1 MSLTVTDPCHSL
13 RSRKI
18 GAYMKA
24 RVDRHARSPFRIILA
39 ASLLALPACSFAQG
53 PDASMGARLGQ
64 GTFVSP
70 NFVLNLDVQVKGAD
84 GAPLKSM
91 AVVTLYSAAGLPIST
106 ATTRG
111 TRALF
116 TQLAP
121 GDYYVEVEASGY
133 WKSREDTTVQPT
145 LSDNI
150 VTVSLTPAV
159 AGSAPPVYSHTPLLK
174 PEVQKDLNKAV
185 AAMRANDLDSAQ
197 KQMKPILRVA
207 RNHPDVLYTMG
218 LLAEKKGNTTE
229 AQSSWNKAI
238 SFDPNHWLSV
248 YALGQSYFHE
258 GNYQKA
264 GELGQK
270 ALDLQPN
277 SWKAHSLLASVAF
290 RQDHYGEAVS
300 HGERALELGKE
311 QAAGISIVLAQA
323 LAVQGRKE
331 EAIQVL
337 NQFLATKPES
347 TNEEKARRLLTSVQS
362 KADQFVISG
371 SEAAKAA
378 ADAPKPEI
386 TPLVER
392 WVPPNVDDVQPP
404 VEPGAACDL
413 SDVLAHAGTQ
423 LQRLPDTLERFS
435 ATERL
440 EHQDVSETGIAS
452 KGETVSYAY
461 VVSIHETRR
470 GSLNVEEY
478 RNGTD
483 DAAVFPEHFATRGL
497 PSQVFVFHPYYQGEF
512 AMKCE
517 GLARQGAGFAWQVH
531 FEQKANVPSRIQVH
545 YLNGRRYPVPLKGR
559 AWIDSTSYQIVRLQT
574 DLREP
579 VKLAGLYA
587 QHTDIEYGPVRF
599 RKDNLDLWLPIR
611 AEFFV
616 QTKGHR
622 VHRRHD
628 FSDYVLFA
636 VEDKQTIGKPKG
648 AQEQQ

>member
-1 MSLTVTDPCHSL
+1 
-13 RSRKI
+13 
-18 GAYMKA
+18 
-24 RVDRHARSPFRIILA
+24 
-39 ASLLALPACSFAQG
+39 
-53 PDASMGARLGQ
+53 
-64 GTFVSP
+64 
-70 NFVLNLDVQVKGAD
+70 
-84 GAPLKSM
+84 
-91 AVVTLYSAAGLPIST
+91 
-106 ATTRG
+106 
-111 TRALF
+111 
-116 TQLAP
+116 
-121 GDYYVEVEASGY
+121 
-133 WKSREDTTVQPT
+133 
-145 LSDNI
+145 
-150 VTVSLTPAV
+150 
-159 AGSAPPVYSHTPLLK
+159 
-174 PEVQKDLNKAV
+174 
-185 AAMRANDLDSAQ
+185 
-197 KQMKPILRVA
+197 
-207 RNHPDVLYTMG
+207 
-218 LLAEKKGNTTE
+218 
-229 AQSSWNKAI
+229 
-238 SFDPNHWLSV
+238 
-248 YALGQSYFHE
+248 
-258 GNYQKA
+258 
-264 GELGQK
+264 
-270 ALDLQPN
+270 
-277 SWKAHSLLASVAF
+277 
-290 RQDHYGEAVS
+290 
-300 HGERALELGKE
+300 
-311 QAAGISIVLAQA
+311 
-323 LAVQGRKE
+323 
-331 EAIQVL
+331 
-337 NQFLATKPES
+337 
-347 TNEEKARRLLTSVQS
+347 LLTSVQS

-392 WVPPNVDDVQPP
+392 WVPPNVDEVQPP

-413 SDVLAHAGTQ
+413 PDVLAHAGTQ

-452 KGETVSYAY
+452 KGETVSFAY

-579 VKLAGLYA
+579 VKPAGLYA

-636 VEDKQTIGKPKG
+636 VEDKQVIGKPKG
-648 AQEQQ
+648 AQE

>member
-1 MSLTVTDPCHSL
+1 M
-13 RSRKI
+13 
-18 GAYMKA
+18 
-24 RVDRHARSPFRIILA
+24 RIASINHLKFALAMILMA
-39 ASLLALPACSFAQG
+39 GMFALPRTGFGQAPSPA
-53 PDASMGARLGQ
+53 MGGRLGQ

-70 NFVLNLDVQVKGAD
+70 NFVLNLDVQVQGAD
-84 GAPLKSM
+84 GSPLKSM
-91 AVVTLYSAAGLPIST
+91 AVVTLYSASGLPVST
-106 ATTRG
+106 VTTKG

-116 TQLAP
+116 AQLAP
-121 GDYYVEVEASGY
+121 GQYYVEVEAPGY
-133 WKSREDTTVQPT
+133 WKSREDTVVQPT
-145 LSDNI
+145 LSDNV
-150 VTVSLTPAV
+150 VTVSLAPAV

-185 AAMRANDLDSAQ
+185 AALKASNVDSAQ
-197 KQMKPILRVA
+197 KVMRPVLRA
-207 RNHPDVLYTMG
+207 APNHPDVLYMMG
-218 LLAEKKGNTTE
+218 LLAEKKGNAQE
-229 AQSSWNKAI
+229 AQSFWNKAI
-238 SFDPNHWLSV
+238 SFDPNHEVSV
-248 YALGQSYFHE
+248 YALGQSYLRD

-264 GELGQK
+264 GELGTK
-270 ALDLQPN
+270 ALELQPN
-277 SWKAHSLLASVAF
+277 SWKAHFLLASVAF

-323 LAVQGRKE
+323 LAVQGRRE

-337 NQFLATKPES
+337 NQFLATKPDS
-347 TNEEKARRLLTSVQS
+347 SNAEKATQLLTRVQS
-362 KADQFVISG
+362 NADQFVIAG

-386 TPLVER
+386 TPLVEH
-392 WVPPNVDDVQPP
+392 WVPPNVDEIQPP

-413 SDVLAHAGTQ
+413 PDTLARAGTQ
-423 LQRLPDTLERFS
+423 LQRLPDILDRFS

-440 EHQDVSETGIAS
+440 EHQDVSESGIAS
-452 KGETVSYAY
+452 KAETVSFAY
-461 VVSIHETRR
+461 IVSIHETRR

-478 RNGTD
+478 RNGKD
-483 DAAVFPEHFATRGL
+483 DASVFPEHFATRGL

-512 AMKCE
+512 DMKCE
-517 GLARQGAGFAWQVH
+517 GLARQGTGFAWQVH
-531 FEQKANVPSRIQVH
+531 FEQKPNVPSRMQVH
-545 YLNGRRYPVPLKGR
+545 YLNGRRFPVPLKGR
-559 AWIDSTSYQIVRLQT
+559 AWIDSTSYQVVRLQT

-579 VKLAGLYA
+579 VKPAGLHA

-611 AEFFV
+611 AEFFI

-636 VEDKQTIGKPKG
+636 VEDKQIIGKPG
-648 AQEQQ
+648 GIQEQQ